1 MKFTILFFS
10 TLLAFTL
17 CIFTY
22 PAPCP
27 ILALLVAVSLVLMTD
42 SGKEKDREQMVSFI
56 TERFNESMDN
66 IMLTPEQ
73 RIDPDHLQHM
83 DIDELHAL
91 YTTLKQ
97 TA

>member
-1 MKFTILFFS
+1 MKFTILFFAMIAS
-10 TLLAFTL
+10 FTICL
-17 CIFTY
+17 FTY

-27 ILALLVAVSLVLMTD
+27 VLALLVAISLVLMTD
-42 SGKEKDREQMVSFI
+42 NGKEKDREQMVAFV
-56 TERFNESMDN
+56 TDRFNESMDN
-66 IMLTPEQ
+66 IMLTPDQ
-73 RIDPDHLQHM
+73 RIDTDHLQHM